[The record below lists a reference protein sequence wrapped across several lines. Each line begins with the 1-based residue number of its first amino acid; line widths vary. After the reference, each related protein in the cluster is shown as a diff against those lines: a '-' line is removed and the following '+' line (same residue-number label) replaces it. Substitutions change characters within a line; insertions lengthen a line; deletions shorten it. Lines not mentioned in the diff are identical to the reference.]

1 MSKRFHDSFD
11 FSAKN
16 LHPIFVKLSA
26 ITYCEFCCCFCKCCT
41 GWRLPE
47 TYFVNHSAFISL
59 SYSLL
64 SPNPEG
70 WNIFSWIRILGPEYA
85 RILFDAQVNSE
96 FRNPLLNNSPLLL
109 IFSALF
115 FFCPIQKQPSL
126 QKTPIN
132 PKTPIQTLSPCLLA
146 WEIRLHLP
154 SALSISRICFTLRT
168 FLSLSELLYLK
179 SSKRVKFIH
188 ARLDRMD
195 YLR

>member
-1 MSKRFHDSFD
+1 MSFAVVF
-11 FSAKN
+11 A
-16 LHPIFVKLSA
+16 
-26 ITYCEFCCCFCKCCT
+26 KCCT

-47 TYFVNHSAFISL
+47 TFFVNYSAFISL

-96 FRNPLLNNSPLLL
+96 FRTPLLNNNPLLL

-126 QKTPIN
+126 KNAHQL
-132 PKTPIQTLSPCLLA
+132 KTPIQTLLPCLLT
-146 WEIRLHLP
+146 WEMRLNLP

-168 FLSLSELLYLK
+168 FFIF
-179 SSKRVKFIH
+179 KRVTLFKVI
-188 ARLDRMD
+188 
-195 YLR
+195 

>member
-1 MSKRFHDSFD
+1 MSFAVVF
-11 FSAKN
+11 A
-16 LHPIFVKLSA
+16 
-26 ITYCEFCCCFCKCCT
+26 KCCT

-47 TYFVNHSAFISL
+47 TFFVNYSAFISL

-126 QKTPIN
+126 KNAHQL
-132 PKTPIQTLSPCLLA
+132 KTPIQTLLPCLLT
-146 WEIRLHLP
+146 WEMRLNLP
-154 SALSISRICFTLRT
+154 SALSASGIYFSL
-168 FLSLSELLYLK
+168 LSFSSFPFHFVFIGAPLVFLYL
-179 SSKRVKFIH
+179 
-188 ARLDRMD
+188 ARASD
-195 YLR
+195 